1 MDNLTHSLVGAL
13 LGQMGLKKK
22 SAYAMPTLII
32 AANLPDI
39 DASCAIYGIESLAM
53 RRGITHGPIALI
65 LLPVI
70 LWGIKLVFD
79 AWQVRRGTRPAQ
91 RAPLHKG
98 WLLVLA
104 FIGCFS
110 HPALDWLNNYGIRLL
125 EPFSSRWFYG
135 DTLFIIDVWIWA
147 ALGLSIWISL
157 RREVRGGQD
166 WSKPAWT
173 GFLAVSAYIFA
184 NGLITGSAERTAHD
198 ALAAAGRQ
206 DILVVASP
214 PPLTFWRRDIFW
226 RAQDRFGGGDF
237 VPGVGGSIDIS
248 GAPTGMDDPQIAE
261 WAKSDP
267 AARAFLFWA
276 RMPFAEREADAIVLH
291 DQRFDHPLAQD
302 RFTVRLK
309 APEIKA
315 SEAP

>member
-13 LGQMGLKKK
+13 LGQMGLKKRT
-22 SAYAMPTLII
+22 AYAMPTLIV

-39 DASCAIYGIESLAM
+39 DATCAVYGIESLAM
-53 RRGITHGPIALI
+53 RRGVTHGPIALI
-65 LLPVI
+65 VLPFV
-70 LWGIKLVFD
+70 LWGIILAFD

-91 RAPLHKG
+91 RPPLDKG
-98 WLLVLA
+98 WLLALA
-104 FIGCFS
+104 FVGCLS

-147 ALGLSIWISL
+147 ALGLSIWFSL
-157 RREVRGGQD
+157 RREVLGRKG
-166 WSKPAWT
+166 WTKPAWA
-173 GFLAVSAYIFA
+173 GFLAVCSYIVA
-184 NGLITGSAERTAHD
+184 NGLITGAAERTAHE
-198 ALAAAGRQ
+198 ALKAAGRQ
-206 DILVVASP
+206 DILAVASP

-226 RAQDRFGGGDF
+226 RAQDRFGRGEF
-237 VPGVGGSIDIS
+237 VPGVGGSIDI
-248 GAPTGMDDPQIAE
+248 GGTPTGMDDPRIAE

-276 RMPFAEREADAIVLH
+276 RMPFAQREGNAVVLR
-291 DQRFDHPLAQD
+291 DQRFDHPLAQN

-309 APEIKA
+309 APDTN
-315 SEAP
+315 P